1 MSLPKQN
8 PIGRESVKRLSKS
21 MTKLWLKYNKKLM
34 LLVISSSVKQ
44 RKLRNESKNNL
55 KSGLKKE
62 KSKSKQRQQ
71 R

>member
-55 KSGLKKE
+55 KSGWKKE
-62 KSKSKQRQQ
+62 RRKLKQG
-71 R
+71 

>member
-21 MTKLWLKYNKKLM
+21 MTKLWLKCNKKLM
-34 LLVISSSVKQ
+34 LLMISSYVKQ

-55 KSGLKKE
+55 KSDWKKE
-62 KSKSKQRQQ
+62 RRKLKQG
-71 R
+71 

>member
-1 MSLPKQN
+1 MSLPKQK
-8 PIGRESVKRLSKS
+8 PIGSESVKRLSKS
-21 MTKLWLKYNKKLM
+21 MMKLWLKCNKKLM

-62 KSKSKQRQQ
+62 RPKLKQG
-71 R
+71 